1 MIMPYERKGN
11 CVYKD
16 TGKKMGC
23 SKDAKAADKYMKALY
38 AAESGNLKEGF
49 EPETIDPNQPE
60 LAVTVELPNP
70 TQVMASFI
78 STLLSSRTQAHIF
91 HWRCKGVGAGWM
103 HTALG
108 AYYDGIIPLVDAL
121 VESVQGRYGLLEGY
135 KGEGQFIEDPATKA
149 IQYFEALCMYVE
161 KNRGSLPQDSYIQN
175 QIDTIVE
182 LIETTK
188 YKLINLQ

>member
-1 MIMPYERKGN
+1 MPYNRKGN
-11 CVYKD
+11 CVYKE

-23 SKDAKAADKYMKALY
+23 SKDASAAEKYMSALY
-38 AAESGNLKEGF
+38 ASEKGNLKEGF

-70 TQVMASFI
+70 TQLMANFV
-78 STLLSSRTQAHIF
+78 STLLSSRTQTHIF

-108 AYYDGIIPLVDAL
+108 AYYDGIVDLVDSL

-135 KGEGQFIEDPATKA
+135 KGDNQFMEDTSKVIP
-149 IQYFEALCMYVE
+149 YFEALCMYVE
-161 KNRGSLPQDSYIQN
+161 KNRVSLPQDSYIQN

-188 YKLINLQ
+188 YKLVNLQ

>member
-1 MIMPYERKGN
+1 MPYTRKGN
-11 CVYKD
+11 CVYKE

-23 SKDAKAADKYMKALY
+23 SKDAKAAEKYMSALY
-38 AAESGNLKEGF
+38 AAEKGNLKEGF
-49 EPETIDPNQPE
+49 EPETIDPNEPE

-78 STLLSSRTQAHIF
+78 STLMSSRTQAHIF

-108 AYYDGIIPLVDAL
+108 AYYEGIIDLVDSL
-121 VESVQGRYGLLEGY
+121 VESVQGRYGLLEGF
-135 KGEGQFIEDPATKA
+135 KGEGQFIEDTSKVLP
-149 IQYFEALCMYVE
+149 YFEALCMYVE
-161 KNRGSLPQDSYIQN
+161 KNRVSLPQDSYIQN
-175 QIDTIVE
+175 QIDEIVA

-188 YKLINLQ
+188 YKLVNLQ

>member
-1 MIMPYERKGN
+1 MPYTRKGN
-11 CVYKD
+11 CVYKE

-23 SKDAKAADKYMKALY
+23 SKDASAAEKYMSALY
-38 AAESGNLKEGF
+38 AAEKGNLKEGF
-49 EPETIDPNQPE
+49 EPETIDPNEPE
-60 LAVTVELPNP
+60 LAVTVNLPNP
-70 TQVMASFI
+70 TQSMASFV

-108 AYYDGIIPLVDAL
+108 AYYDGIVDLVDSL

-135 KGEGQFIEDPATKA
+135 KGDGQYMEDVSKV
-149 IQYFEALCMYVE
+149 ISYFEALCMYVE
-161 KNRGSLPQDSYIQN
+161 KNRTSLPQDSYIQN

-188 YKLINLQ
+188 YKLVNLQ

>member
-1 MIMPYERKGN
+1 MPYNRKGN
-11 CVYKD
+11 CVYKE

-23 SKDAKAADKYMKALY
+23 SKDASAAEKYMSALY
-38 AAESGNLKEGF
+38 AAEKGSIKEGY

-70 TQVMASFI
+70 TQLMASFV
-78 STLLSSRTQAHIF
+78 STLLSSRTQTHIF

-108 AYYDGIIPLVDAL
+108 TYYDEIIDLVDSL
-121 VESVQGRYGLLEGY
+121 TESFQGRYGLLEGY
-135 KGEGQFIEDPATKA
+135 KGDPQFMEDTSKV
-149 IQYFEALCMYVE
+149 ISYFEALCMYVE
-161 KNRGSLPQDSYIQN
+161 KNRVSLVQDSYIQN
-175 QIDTIVE
+175 QIDEIVA

>member
-1 MIMPYERKGN
+1 MPYTRKGN
-11 CVYKD
+11 CVYKE

-23 SKDAKAADKYMKALY
+23 SKDAAAAEKYMKALY
-38 AAESGNLKEGF
+38 AAEDGNLKEGF

-60 LAVTVELPNP
+60 LAVSIELPNP
-70 TQVMASFI
+70 TQVMVSFV

-91 HWRCKGVGAGWM
+91 HWRCKGMGAGWM

-108 AYYDGIIPLVDAL
+108 AYYDGIVDLVDAL
-121 VESVQGRYGLLEGY
+121 VESTQGRYGLLEGY
-135 KGEGQFIEDPATKA
+135 KSEGQLMEDTSKVIP
-149 IQYFEALCMYVE
+149 YFEALCLYVE